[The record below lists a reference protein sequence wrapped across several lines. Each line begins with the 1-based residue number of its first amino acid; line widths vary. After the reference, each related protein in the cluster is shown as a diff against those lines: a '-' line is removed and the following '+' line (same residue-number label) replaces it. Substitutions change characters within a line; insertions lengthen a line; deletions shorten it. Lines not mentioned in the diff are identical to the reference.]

1 MRNNTLL
8 FLGLRSLWG
17 CHGFD
22 WEVKYWLHA
31 EGIGWP
37 PKKAGKQLS
46 ANNSTFASDEEAE
59 FLLAA

>member
-1 MRNNTLL
+1 
-8 FLGLRSLWG
+8 
-17 CHGFD
+17 
-22 WEVKYWLHA
+22 LHA